1 MLLLVFFCYFFKFT
15 FLMHSKLLLKLIPS
29 HIPVISDTV
38 LLYYFVSTGICY
50 LLLSK
55 QITTNVASRTNSCLL
70 HHSSVGQK
78 SVFHVT
84 WLILCFVLYKVELKV
99 AARQFPSWRL
109 WGWTHVQ
116 AHSGHWQ
123 EVLCCCRSELPVPSL
138 EWFSASR
145 GHPHPLSPF
154 LHI

>member
-1 MLLLVFFCYFFKFT
+1 M
-15 FLMHSKLLLKLIPS
+15 
-29 HIPVISDTV
+29 
-38 LLYYFVSTGICY
+38 
-50 LLLSK
+50 
-55 QITTNVASRTNSCLL
+55 ASRTNSCLL

-78 SVFHVT
+78 SVFHVA

-145 GHPHPLSPF
+145 GHPHPLSPVSFPPYLKLATVVQVPITLSISLTLHSDSCLFCLQPEKFFFRYF
-154 LHI
+154 LL